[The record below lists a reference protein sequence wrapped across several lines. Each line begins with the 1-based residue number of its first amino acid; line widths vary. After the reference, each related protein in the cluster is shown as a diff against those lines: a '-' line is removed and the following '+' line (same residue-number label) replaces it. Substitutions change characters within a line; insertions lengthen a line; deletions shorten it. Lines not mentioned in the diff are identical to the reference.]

1 MTPRTVS
8 RLAWRD
14 WRSGEL
20 GLLLAA
26 LLVAVGTVTAI
37 SLFVD
42 RLHQALRLE
51 SASFLAADRYIG
63 GSRPIPEPFRESALA
78 RGIEVADAMSF
89 PSMVFGDGDRNQLVS
104 VKAVSDG
111 YPLRGALIT
120 GTEPFEPGAVTER
133 IPPPGEVWLDSRL
146 FPALNLALGD
156 EVEVGLARLVVGR
169 VLIKEPDRG
178 GSFFDLG
185 PRLLMNVADVP
196 ATEVV
201 QPGSRIRY
209 RLLLR
214 GPDNALEAL
223 REELSLEP
231 NYRWMDIRENSPSIG
246 SALDRAESFLL
257 LGGLL
262 GVLLAGV
269 AVALSAHRYAHR
281 HYDHVG
287 ILKTLGATPGQV
299 LNAYLGILGLVGAI
313 SVVLG
318 LALGTGLHLLIIRA
332 LDALLPVS
340 LPMPS
345 PRPFLLGAAT
355 GLICALAFAMPP
367 LLHLKNISPLRVM
380 RRDLGTAP
388 LSQWASYGAAGAGG
402 LLLLIWYSDS
412 LLLTLWTLGG
422 ILAVTLLFGGLALV
436 LLRGG
441 RAVGMQAGSGLRLA
455 LAGLQRRRRESTAQI
470 LIFGLAIMLL
480 LVLVLLRTALID
492 EWRAQLPDDLPNHFL
507 MNVTPDQLP
516 AVESLLSCIGAPGSQ
531 PFSDECHPRPASG
544 GGIAA
549 ELHRGARIPTAPSR
563 DVVARE
569 QRTGDEAE
577 PRADTN
583 AVLSTRVPH
592 QPYAD
597 AGERAHREPLYP
609 MIRGRVVA
617 VNGTDAKTWDERR
630 SHADRPGPGLRSERN
645 LTWTTELPEGN
656 EVVAGRWWSADDPA
670 ALVSLEDEYA
680 RDLGLKLGDR
690 IEFDIGDQ
698 RLEAEVSSLRTLD
711 WETMQPNFFIIFSPA
726 ALRDFP
732 ATYMTSFHLPAGGKA
747 FLNRLLSEF
756 PTVTVIEIDAIVE
769 QVQRIVDRVTAAV
782 ELVLALVI
790 GSGCLVLVASI
801 RAGWDARMAEHALVR
816 TMGGTRKLIA
826 GSLAA
831 EFIALGAFSG
841 VVAVVGAE
849 LTVSLLQWQVF
860 ELPPAPHPWLWLLG
874 PVVGAALI
882 FAVGMMG
889 ARRLVSSPPLMV
901 LRGTD

>member
-1 MTPRTVS
+1 MRASIVS

-14 WRSGEL
+14 WHSGEL
-20 GLLLAA
+20 GLLLVA

-63 GSRPIPEPFRESALA
+63 GSRPIPAPLRARALE
-78 RGIEVADAMSF
+78 RGLDVADLMSF
-89 PSMVFGDGDRNQLVS
+89 PSMVFGDGERSQLVS
-104 VKAVSDG
+104 VKAVSNG

-120 GTEPFEPGAVTER
+120 GTEPFAPGSVTEQV
-133 IPPPGEVWLDSRL
+133 PPPGEVWLDSRL
-146 FPALNLALGD
+146 FPALHLALGD
-156 EVEVGLARLVVGR
+156 TVEVGVARLRVGR
-169 VLIKEPDRG
+169 VLIREPDRG

-185 PRLLMNVADVP
+185 PRLLMNIADVP

-214 GPDNALEAL
+214 GPDADLEAL
-223 REELSLEP
+223 REELAVEA
-231 NYRWMDIRENSPSIG
+231 NFRWVDVRENSPRIG
-246 SALDRAESFLL
+246 GALDRAESYLL

-269 AVALSAHRYAHR
+269 AVALSAHRYARR

-287 ILKTLGATPGQV
+287 IFKTLGATPAQI
-299 LNAYLGILGLVGAI
+299 LNVYLGILGLVGAI

-318 LALGTGLHLLIIRA
+318 LGLGVGLHLLIIRV

-345 PRPFLLGAAT
+345 FRPFLLGSAT

-367 LLHLKNISPLRVM
+367 LLHLKSISPLRVI
-380 RRDLGTAP
+380 RRDFGAVP

-402 LLLLIWYSDS
+402 LLLLIWYSES

-422 ILAVTLLFGGLALV
+422 ILAVTLVFGGLALV

-480 LVLVLLRTALID
+480 LVLALLRTVLID
-492 EWRAQLPDDLPNHFL
+492 QWRAQLPDDIPNHFL

-516 AVESLLSCIGAPGSQ
+516 AVAALLSDI
-531 PFSDECHPRPASG
+531 
-544 GGIAA
+544 
-549 ELHRGARIPTAPSR
+549 
-563 DVVARE
+563 
-569 QRTGDEAE
+569 
-577 PRADTN
+577 
-583 AVLSTRVPH
+583 
-592 QPYAD
+592 
-597 AGERAHREPLYP
+597 GERTHREPLYP
-609 MIRGRVVA
+609 MMRGRVTA
-617 VNGTDAKTWDERR
+617 VNGVDAKTWDERNNR
-630 SHADRPGPGLRSERN
+630 SDRPGPELRAERN
-645 LTWTTELPEGN
+645 LTWATELPEGN
-656 EVVAGRWWSADDPA
+656 EILAGNWWLPDDETA
-670 ALVSLEDEYA
+670 RVSLEEEYA
-680 RDLGLKLGDR
+680 RELGIELGDR
-690 IEFDIGDQ
+690 MAFDIGGQ
-698 RLEAEVSSLRTLD
+698 SIEAEVASLRVLD
-711 WETMQPNFFIIFSPA
+711 WESMRPNFFIIFSPA

-732 ATYMTSFHLPAGGKA
+732 ATYMTSFHLPADRKA

-756 PTVTVIEIDAIVE
+756 PTVTVIEIDAVVE
-769 QVQRIVDRVTAAV
+769 QIQRIIDRVTAAV
-782 ELVLALVI
+782 ELVLALVV

-816 TMGGTRKLIA
+816 ALGGTRQLIA

-849 LTVSLLQWQVF
+849 LTVALLQWRVF
-860 ELPPAPHPWLWLLG
+860 ELQAAVHPWLWLLG
-874 PVVGAALI
+874 PLAGAALI
-882 FAVGMMG
+882 FIVGMSG
-889 ARRLVSSPPLMV
+889 ARRLVSSPPLLV

>member
-1 MTPRTVS
+1 MTPRIVS
-8 RLAWRD
+8 RMAWRD

-78 RGIEVADAMSF
+78 RGLDVADAMAF
-89 PSMVFGDGDRNQLVS
+89 PSMVFGGGERSQLVS

-111 YPLRGALIT
+111 YPLRGTLIT
-120 GTEPFEPGAVTER
+120 GTEPFASGSVTNR

-146 FPALNLALGD
+146 FPALQLALGD
-156 EVEVGLARLVVGR
+156 TVEVGLAKLRVGR
-169 VLIKEPDRG
+169 VLVKEPDRG

-201 QPGSRIRY
+201 QPGSRIGY

-214 GPDNALEAL
+214 GSDEALEAL
-223 REELSLEP
+223 REELALEP
-231 NYRWMDIRENSPSIG
+231 NFRWMDVRESSPRIG
-246 SALDRAESFLL
+246 GALDRAESFLL

-269 AVALSAHRYAHR
+269 AVALSAHRYSRR

-287 ILKTLGATPGQV
+287 IFKTLGATPGQI
-299 LNAYLGILGLVGAI
+299 LSAYLGVLGLVGVV
-313 SVVLG
+313 SVLLG
-318 LALGTGLHLLIIRA
+318 LALGAGLHLLIVRA
-332 LDALLPVS
+332 LDALLPIA

-345 PRPFLLGAAT
+345 YRPFLLGSAT
-355 GLICALAFAMPP
+355 GLICAMAFAMPP
-367 LLHLKNISPLRVM
+367 LLHLKNISPLRVI
-380 RRDLGTAP
+380 RREFGAVP
-388 LSQWASYGAAGAGG
+388 VSQWASYGAAAAGG
-402 LLLLIWYSDS
+402 LLLLVWYSQS

-422 ILAVTLLFGGLALV
+422 ILAVTLVFGGLALL

-441 RAVGMQAGSGLRLA
+441 RVVGMQAGSGVRLA

-470 LIFGLAIMLL
+470 LIFGLAIMML
-480 LVLVLLRTALID
+480 LVLVLVRTALVD
-492 EWRAQLPDDLPNHFL
+492 EWRSQLPDDIPNHFL

-516 AVESLLSCIGAPGSQ
+516 AVEALLGCVGTPAAHSADSASDVTGAESTRRENMSRTDRLGLAMTGTPSSTAEQATRRADGVSEPASQVTSQ
-531 PFSDECHPRPASG
+531 PTCD
-544 GGIAA
+544 
-549 ELHRGARIPTAPSR
+549 
-563 DVVARE
+563 
-569 QRTGDEAE
+569 Q
-577 PRADTN
+577 
-583 AVLSTRVPH
+583 
-592 QPYAD
+592 
-597 AGERAHREPLYP
+597 AGERGHREPLYP

-630 SHADRPGPGLRSERN
+630 AHAERPGAELHSERN
-645 LTWTTELPEGN
+645 LTWTTDLPDGN
-656 EVVAGRWWSADDPA
+656 DVVAGRWWSPDDAA

-680 RDLGLKLGDR
+680 REVGLQLGDR
-690 IEFDIGDQ
+690 VEFDIGGQ
-698 RLEAEVSSLRTLD
+698 RLEAEVASLRRLD

-732 ATYMTSFHLPAGGKA
+732 ATYMTSFHLAANQKS

-756 PTVTVIEIDAIVE
+756 PTITVIEIDAIVE
-769 QVQRIVDRVTAAV
+769 QVQRIIDRVTAAV

-790 GSGCLVLVASI
+790 GAGCLVLVASI
-801 RAGWDARMAEHALVR
+801 RAGWDARMEEHALVR

-831 EFIALGAFSG
+831 EFVALGAFSG

-849 LTVSLLQWQVF
+849 LTVALLQWQVF
-860 ELPPAPHPWLWLLG
+860 ELPAAAHPWLWLLG
-874 PVVGAALI
+874 PVLGAVLI
-882 FAVGMMG
+882 FTVGMMG